1 MLLIIKTN
9 LQIHF
14 SNYCWQ
20 SIHNFKNNF
29 VVTYFVTNVLYSC
42 NFIYLAFKDEFWTD
56 TGCGNG
62 ERQKLICFCA

>member
-29 VVTYFVTNVLYSC
+29 VITYFVTNVLYSC
-42 NFIYLAFKDEFWTD
+42 NFIYLAF
-56 TGCGNG
+56 
-62 ERQKLICFCA
+62 